1 MVPIRT
7 SQAAQQQNKLMQ
19 FLVCANFGLL
29 FSFEILPQA
38 SEDHIKTRFSLFT
51 NFAFGV
57 LHSRNAMSC
66 QVSVHRVLSN

>member
-38 SEDHIKTRFSLFT
+38 SEDHIKTRFSFYQFWFWSIT
-51 NFAFGV
+51 QQKCYVMSSFG
-57 LHSRNAMSC
+57 A
-66 QVSVHRVLSN
+66 